1 MTRADRSGWWS
12 HVSSSEFRGWGSSPG
27 FRTGRYQVKV
37 QLIEPTRPIHAT
49 HLRLTLCKYYNIFCF
64 TTHFYNLLDVIDC
77 RAGRTANFSRPA
89 DGELGLNENGRYPKW
104 TVLIESGLSTRTPQS
119 SYNLDQNFGK
129 WFTERGLVCGNPEL
143 LNCRIRKIEL
153 KIEFIHC

>member
-49 HLRLTLCKYYNIFCF
+49 HLRLTLCKYYSIFYF
-64 TTHFYNLLDVIDC
+64 TCYHNLPDIQNK
-77 RAGRTANFSRPA
+77 RADRTTNFSRPA
-89 DGELGLNENGRYPKW
+89 DGELGLNENGLFPKW